1 MRKIIVL
8 LSITLCNVAVAQETV
23 KWASEVM
30 FVTSETTA
38 LQYAAS
44 QSLHQPNVYPSGGE
58 SPNAWRPS
66 RNDTEEYIVVKFDEP
81 VRAQQIAIAETE
93 NPGSVSK
100 VFAYDSLDN
109 EYLLFDLNSR
119 PIPLESRLL
128 NLFFEKTPYRIAY
141 IRVDLACDKVPGFN
155 SIDAIGLS
163 SSNIPISVLI
173 NLAKNVN
180 NNLTT
185 EKLSTN
191 VNSDYREIGPLLS
204 PDGKTLYFS
213 RANHPDNIGGVDDYS
228 DIWYSELDEATQRW
242 LPAKNIGSPLNT
254 WGPNYISSITQVGDD
269 VILLLGNQYG
279 KRGRSDVGISMSRSK
294 GQGKWEKPT
303 NLTIENDYNYSD
315 KVDFY
320 MSQDTEILMSSVERD
335 DTNGDRDLC
344 VSFLNKESGIWSEP
358 MNLGTVVNSAD
369 AEYAP
374 FLDKDN
380 ETLYFSSKG
389 FRGYGGAD
397 IFVTK
402 RLDDTWKN
410 WSAPENMGRGVN
422 GKSDD
427 TYFNIPITGNH
438 AYFTRGETNENTDVF
453 RFRVDELFIESDI
466 EETGLLASTEPFI
479 DEAPAFIESI
489 DNVIDNERAVSI
501 VDEPILL
508 PILDDVSSENLVSD
522 LVVEEPLEQERV
534 IEEAVG
540 TITEKNNTPL
550 SEVFVTVHGQVF
562 NGETNET
569 MASKIVVERLP
580 DGIKIGETYTD
591 ASGIFEFKV
600 RPGAR
605 YGFLADKDGFLAKN
619 EHIDLNDIT
628 EATKIIQ
635 DLYLNP
641 MHKGAAIVMNNIF
654 FDFDK
659 SDLKTASY
667 SELHRVVD
675 LLKQQKIDKIEIAGY
690 SDSVGDSEYN
700 KWLSQ
705 QRAQSVYKYF
715 LNQGVD
721 SDRMMSNGYGESNPI
736 APNNTVEN
744 RKLNRRVEF
753 KILE

>member
-1 MRKIIVL
+1 MRKIVIL
-8 LSITLCNVAVAQETV
+8 LLVTLSYVSVAQETV

-44 QSLHQPNVYPSGGE
+44 QCLHQPNIYPSGGE

-66 RNDTEEYIVVKFDEP
+66 RSDTEEYIVIKFDEP
-81 VRAQQIAIAETE
+81 IRAQQIAIAETE

-109 EYLLFDLNSR
+109 EYLLFDLNPR

-141 IRVDLACDKVPGFN
+141 IRVDLSCGEVPGFN

-163 SSNIPISVLI
+163 SSNIPVSVLI
-173 NLAKNVN
+173 DLANNAN
-180 NNLTT
+180 NNLDT

-204 PDGKTLYFS
+204 PDGKTLYFA
-213 RANHPDNIGGVDDYS
+213 RANHPDNVGGIDDPS
-228 DIWYSELDEATQRW
+228 DIWYSELDEETQEW

-254 WGPNYISSITQVGDD
+254 MGANYISSITQVDDD
-269 VILLLGNQYG
+269 VVLLLGNKYE
-279 KRGRSDVGISMSRSK
+279 KRGLMGVGISMSRSK
-294 GQGKWEKPT
+294 GSGKWEKPT
-303 NLTIENDYNYSD
+303 NLYIENDYNYSE

-320 MSQDTEILMSSVERD
+320 MSQDTEILISSVERD

-344 VSFLNKESGIWSEP
+344 VSFLDKNTGNWTEP
-358 MNLGTVVNSAD
+358 VNLGTTVNSAD
-369 AEYAP
+369 EEYAP

-402 RLDDTWKN
+402 RLDDTWLN

-427 TYFNIPITGNH
+427 TYFNIPSTGNH
-438 AYFTRGETNENTDVF
+438 AYFTRGEADENTDVF
-453 RFRVDELFIESDI
+453 RFRVDELFIESDL
-466 EETGLLASTEPFI
+466 EETELIASAEPFI
-479 DEAPAFIESI
+479 NDVPV
-489 DNVIDNERAVSI
+489 VIDNIDEVNTQPVITSI
-501 VDEPILL
+501 EDPLLNSLIDDTSLGEENTFENEEIIDE
-508 PILDDVSSENLVSD
+508 S
-522 LVVEEPLEQERV
+522 
-534 IEEAVG
+534 
-540 TITEKNNTPL
+540 TITEQEEGVKEEPIIVPI
-550 SEVFVTVHGQVF
+550 SEVFITVHGQVF
-562 NGETNET
+562 NGETNKSL
-569 MASKIVVERLP
+569 ASKIVVERLP
-580 DGIKIGETYTD
+580 DGVKIGETYTD

-605 YGFLADKDGFLAKN
+605 YGFLADKEGFLAKN
-619 EHIDLNDIT
+619 EHLDLNDVT
-628 EATKIIQ
+628 ESTTISK

-641 MHKGAAIVMNNIF
+641 IRKGAAIVINNIF

-667 SELHRVVD
+667 SELRRVVE
-675 LLKQQKIDKIEIAGY
+675 LLKEQKVGKIEIAGY
-690 SDSVGDSEYN
+690 SDSVGDDDYN
-700 KWLSQ
+700 QWLSK
-705 QRAQSVYKYF
+705 QRAQAVYKYF
-715 LNQGVD
+715 INQGVGN
-721 SDRMMSNGYGESNPI
+721 DRMISKLL
-736 APNNTVEN
+736 NNKTP
-744 RKLNRRVEF
+744 L
-753 KILE
+753 